1 MHTNKVKK
9 QGNKSDIV
17 RGLARKVLNIF
28 KTIFE
33 RILINLFLMQLSPFQ
48 NNINKS
54 IVEKFH

>member
-9 QGNKSDIV
+9 GNKSDIV

-33 RILINLFLMQLSPFQ
+33 
-48 NNINKS
+48 
-54 IVEKFH
+54 